1 MQPLSPVLHDFHK
14 IFARARAVE
23 LTEIDALPD
32 TEQQLPVLDENGLA
46 RADGRAF
53 QMRIRVPLSVPERR
67 AVRERR
73 VKAERQVMLHV
84 RVGVLVD
91 RDRAGRVRAEND
103 RNAALNARLALTVS
117 VLHDRSGF
125 IRQVIRY
132 RPIFWILRNRSGE
145 PLIWKLPVMHHLSD

>member
-73 VKAERQVMLHV
+73 VKAERQAS
-84 RVGVLVD
+84 RP
-91 RDRAGRVRAEND
+91 GR
-103 RNAALNARLALTVS
+103 
-117 VLHDRSGF
+117 RS
-125 IRQVIRY
+125 R
-132 RPIFWILRNRSGE
+132 
-145 PLIWKLPVMHHLSD
+145 